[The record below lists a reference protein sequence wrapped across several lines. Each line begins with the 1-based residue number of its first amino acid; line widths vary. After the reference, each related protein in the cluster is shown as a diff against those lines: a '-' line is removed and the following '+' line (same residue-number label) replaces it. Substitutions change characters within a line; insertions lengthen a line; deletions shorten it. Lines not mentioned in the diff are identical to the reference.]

1 MKVRLSKPALS
12 ELEAILT
19 GIRAEILWRR
29 RGLKRASGAYSSG
42 SPSFPKVLR
51 RSRTGV
57 ASGVFPSCA
66 IHM

>member
-19 GIRAEILWRR
+19 GIRAENPLAAARLEARIRR
-29 RGLKRASGAYSSG
+29 VFERIAQ
-42 SPSFPKVLR
+42 FPKGAQE
-51 RSRTGV
+51 SRTGL